1 MICRW
6 IQKEFL
12 TGCVFAGVLCFCSV
26 AAADPLVT
34 RNDFICYD
42 TLGTVSPDLSGWQ
55 DVSIDSSGRISE
67 TNSTRVYTDPFSSI
81 GFYQFNR
88 FDKYGDQSQ
97 PVIFFLPDTVHAD
110 TVYALVSRL
119 FSNTNHEGT
128 TFVGGMVKI
137 GPAHAYGIRTVGWRF
152 GPDGAK
158 MGDPIC
164 FDCDITYCCDLSVS
178 SGAGDINNQGVLG
191 MIWNADMLSSPYDDT
206 VYARLYYPDGD
217 SLSPLI
223 APMSLPSPLPQDILL
238 QYPRIGV
245 ADDGSFVA
253 VWHEQRYCRTYY
265 VVYNADCT
273 PRSDMM
279 IAECIDNDTASC
291 ALNSRYIDLAI
302 ESDGDFYI
310 TWYGPDFGTGTCFT
324 YAQIFMRGF
333 NSDGTAKY
341 DPVHINDT
349 DSLYVCQGEEIYPSI
364 ACDDNGNVLVAWS
377 DARDYPGY
385 NIYGYTP
392 RNVYVQKIDPEG
404 NLVGPN
410 YRINNNLGKGGWLGE
425 NVGCDLNNAGQA
437 IILWRNWQS
446 YYRVSAQLMPYDDIA
461 TFVPGDLNL
470 DFKGNISDLTYIL
483 TYLFGSSEDS
493 VNFWPRSMADF
504 NCDGKN
510 GNISD
515 VCYMV
520 SYLFG
525 MPTGPEPCTPDE
537 GIRPTPPYNDSG
549 RHPPPK
555 E

>member
-1 MICRW
+1 M
-6 IQKEFL
+6 
-12 TGCVFAGVLCFCSV
+12 LCLCSV
-26 AAADPLVT
+26 VAADPLVT

-42 TLGTVSPDLSGWQ
+42 TLGTERPDLSGWQ
-55 DVSIDSSGRISE
+55 DVSIDSAGRISE
-67 TNSTRVYTDPFSSI
+67 TNTTNIHDDPFSYI
-81 GFYQFNR
+81 KFYQFNR
-88 FDKYGDQSQ
+88 FDKYGDQNQ
-97 PVIFFLPDTVHAD
+97 PVIFFLPDEVDAD
-110 TVYALVSRL
+110 TVYEVSSRY

-128 TFVGGMVKI
+128 TFVGGTTEMGPQHMV
-137 GPAHAYGIRTVGWRF
+137 HRRVVGWRF
-152 GPDGAK
+152 GPDGAQ

-164 FDCDITYCCDLSVS
+164 FDCDINYCCDLSIWLGS
-178 SGAGDINNQGVLG
+178 GDINNQGVVG
-191 MIWNADMLSSPYDDT
+191 MAWAACMLSSPYDDS

-223 APMSLPSPLPQDILL
+223 APMSLPTPIPLDDLW

-245 ADDGSFVA
+245 ADDGSFVVA
-253 VWHEQRYCRTYY
+253 WQEQDCLRNFF

-273 PRSDMM
+273 PRSDVI
-279 IAECIDNDTASC
+279 IADCIDNDTANC
-291 ALNSRYIDLAI
+291 ACNSHYLDLAI

-310 TWYGPDFGTGTCFT
+310 TWYGPDFSHTTCLA
-324 YAQIFMRGF
+324 YAQVWVRGF

-341 DPVHINDT
+341 DPVRINDT
-349 DSLYVCQGEEIYPSI
+349 DSLYVCDGEEIYPSI

-377 DARDYPGY
+377 DARDYPGI
-385 NIYGYTP
+385 NIWGYTP
-392 RNVYVQKIDPEG
+392 RNVYAQKIDPEG
-404 NLVGPN
+404 RLVGPN
-410 YRINNNLGKGGWLGE
+410 YRINNNLGKAGWMGE
-425 NVGCDLNNAGQA
+425 NVGCDLNNDGQA

-446 YYRVSAQLMPYDDIA
+446 YYRVSAQLMPYHDIA
-461 TFVPGDLNL
+461 TFVPGDVNL

-483 TYLFGSSEDS
+483 TYLFGSAEDS
-493 VNFWPRSMADF
+493 VNFWPRSLADF

-537 GIRPTPPYNDSG
+537 GIRPTPPYNGSN
-549 RHPPPK
+549 REPPPK